1 MIDYAVGRLV
11 QDVTPDLRELLS
23 PEAVLVPLPRSAPL
37 PPVRN
42 VLWVPRRICQA
53 LVAAG
58 FGASISPCLERVT
71 AVPKSAFA
79 GPGGRPSVRLHV
91 DSMRVLPTLA
101 SPERIVLV
109 DDFVTKGATLLAAA
123 SLTFEAFP
131 AADIRAFAL
140 VRTCGLP
147 VGVDVERIVD
157 PVSGDIT
164 LNRWDEPVRRP

>member
-1 MIDYAVGRLV
+1 MIEYAVRRLV
-11 QDVTPDLRELLS
+11 QEATPDLRELLS

-37 PPVRN
+37 PPART

-53 LVAAG
+53 LIAAG

-79 GPGGRPSVRLHV
+79 GPGGRPGVRMHV
-91 DSMRVLPTLA
+91 DSMRVLPSLA
-101 SPERIVLV
+101 SPKRIVLV

-123 SLTFEAFP
+123 SLMLEACP

-140 VRTCGLP
+140 VHTCGLP

-164 LNRWDEPVRRP
+164 LNRRDEPVRRP